1 MDTEILSYNKF
12 QEVLNPY
19 REYCI
24 EVSEIIDNIRA
35 LTSEILSITPL
46 TLELPDINRIIEE
59 NQLDL
64 DLTTEELLFKI
75 DEMFV

>member
-24 EVSEIIDNIRA
+24 EVSEILDNIRA

-46 TLELPDINRIIEE
+46 TLELPNINRIIEE

>member
-1 MDTEILSYNKF
+1 MDIKILSYNKF

-24 EVSEIIDNIRA
+24 EVSEVLDNIRA

-75 DEMFV
+75 DEMFL

>member
-24 EVSEIIDNIRA
+24 EVSEVLDNIRA

>member
-24 EVSEIIDNIRA
+24 EVSEILDNIRA

-75 DEMFV
+75 DEMFM

>member
-1 MDTEILSYNKF
+1 MSTEILSYNKF
-12 QEVLNPY
+12 QEILNPY
-19 REYCI
+19 KEFCV
-24 EVSEIIDNIRA
+24 EVCEILDTTRVLI
-35 LTSEILSITPL
+35 SEILSITPL
-46 TLELPDINRIIEE
+46 NLELPDINRIIEE

>member
-1 MDTEILSYNKF
+1 MC
-12 QEVLNPY
+12 EVLDTT
-19 REYCI
+19 RVLI
-24 EVSEIIDNIRA
+24 
-35 LTSEILSITPL
+35 SEILSITPL
-46 TLELPDINRIIEE
+46 NLELPDINRIIEE

>member
-1 MDTEILSYNKF
+1 MSTEILSYNKF
-12 QEVLNPY
+12 QEILNPY
-19 REYCI
+19 KEFCVEMCKI
-24 EVSEIIDNIRA
+24 LDNIRA

-46 TLELPDINRIIEE
+46 TLELPDINRIIEG

>member
-1 MDTEILSYNKF
+1 MDIKILSYNKF

-24 EVSEIIDNIRA
+24 EVSEILDNIRA

-75 DEMFV
+75 DELFV

>member
-1 MDTEILSYNKF
+1 MSTEILSYNKF
-12 QEVLNPY
+12 QEILNPY
-19 REYCI
+19 KEFYVEMC
-24 EVSEIIDNIRA
+24 EILDNIRA

-46 TLELPDINRIIEE
+46 TLELPDINRIIEG

>member
-24 EVSEIIDNIRA
+24 EVSEILDNIRA

>member
-1 MDTEILSYNKF
+1 MDAEILSYNKF

-24 EVSEIIDNIRA
+24 EVSEILDTTKV

-46 TLELPDINRIIEE
+46 NLELPDINRIIEE

>member
-24 EVSEIIDNIRA
+24 EVSEILDNIRA

-46 TLELPDINRIIEE
+46 TLELPDINRIIEG

>member
-1 MDTEILSYNKF
+1 MNTEILSYNKF

-19 REYCI
+19 REYC
-24 EVSEIIDNIRA
+24 VKLSETLDTTRV
-35 LTSEILSITPL
+35 LTLEILSITPL

-75 DEMFV
+75 DKMFV

>member
-1 MDTEILSYNKF
+1 MDIKILSYNKF

-24 EVSEIIDNIRA
+24 EVSEVLDNIRA

>member
-1 MDTEILSYNKF
+1 MSTEILSYNKF
-12 QEVLNPY
+12 QEILNPY
-19 REYCI
+19 KEFCV
-24 EVSEIIDNIRA
+24 EMCEILDTTRVLI
-35 LTSEILSITPL
+35 SEILSITPL
-46 TLELPDINRIIEE
+46 NLELPDINRIIEG

>member
-24 EVSEIIDNIRA
+24 EVSEILDNIRA
-35 LTSEILSITPL
+35 LTSEILFITPL

>member
-1 MDTEILSYNKF
+1 MSTEILSYNKF
-12 QEVLNPY
+12 QEILNPY
-19 REYCI
+19 KGFCVEMC
-24 EVSEIIDNIRA
+24 EVLDTTRVLI
-35 LTSEILSITPL
+35 SEILSITPL
-46 TLELPDINRIIEE
+46 TLELPDINRIIEG

>member
-1 MDTEILSYNKF
+1 MDIKILSYNKF

-24 EVSEIIDNIRA
+24 EVSEVLDNIRA

-64 DLTTEELLFKI
+64 HLTTEELLFKI
-75 DEMFV
+75 DEMFL

>member
-1 MDTEILSYNKF
+1 MDIKILSYNKF

-24 EVSEIIDNIRA
+24 EVSEILDNIRA

-75 DEMFV
+75 DEMFL

>member
-1 MDTEILSYNKF
+1 MDIKILSYNKF

-24 EVSEIIDNIRA
+24 EVSEILDNIRA